1 MNEIVFIL
9 NKRRHFIFPTCVKTV
24 ALIAAISLLQL
35 SVPAQ
40 DQQAKMSAKTNKAIS
55 TKSFTIH
62 QEIDFKASPE
72 QVYKALLD
80 SKEFSEFAAKT
91 GPFSAT
97 SAKIDPVVGG
107 VFSVF
112 DGHIIGRILE
122 LVPNQRI
129 VQAWRVV
136 DWPSGLHS
144 IAKFEIKP
152 KGSGTHLVFDHTGFP
167 PDLHDHLAEGWRSH
181 YWDP

>member
-1 MNEIVFIL
+1 MNENMLIL
-9 NKRRHFIFPTCVKTV
+9 NKGMHARIA
-24 ALIAAISLLQL
+24 ALIVAMSFLHL

-40 DQQAKMSAKTNKAIS
+40 EQQAKMNAKTNKSIS

-62 QEIDFKASPE
+62 QEIDFKASP
-72 QVYKALLD
+72 QRVYQALLD
-80 SKEFSEFAAKT
+80 SKEFSESSAKT
-91 GPFSAT
+91 GPFSAN

-136 DWPSGLHS
+136 DWPAGLYS
-144 IAKFEIKP
+144 VARFELRP
-152 KGSGTHLVFDHTGFP
+152 QGSGTRLLFDHTGFP
-167 PDLHDHLAEGWRSH
+167 PDLHDHLAEGWKLH
-181 YWDP
+181 YWDPLNVYLH